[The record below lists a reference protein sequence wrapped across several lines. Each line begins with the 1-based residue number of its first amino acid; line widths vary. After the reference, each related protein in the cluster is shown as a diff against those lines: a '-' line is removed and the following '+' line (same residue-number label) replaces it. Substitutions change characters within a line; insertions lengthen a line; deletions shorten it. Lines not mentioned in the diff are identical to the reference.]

1 MLALLALP
9 KNEDGKQQLPD
20 QFSGLVQA
28 MMVT

>member
-28 MMVT
+28 MVT